1 MAHTSSGRRPDSR
14 NLDRTP
20 AARGDTT
27 EKVVFINRCAKV
39 VKGGRRFS
47 FSALIVAGDH
57 DGSVGV
63 GFGKAN
69 EVSEAIRKA
78 SESARKSMEK
88 VSLHENT
95 IPHETIGE
103 FGGGRVLLRP
113 ASPGT
118 GVIAGGGVRAVV
130 EAAGIRDVLA
140 KSLGSS
146 NHANVVKA
154 TIAALK
160 SLRRKDEIFKVRGM
174 KGGRANDMMRLH
186 NLRPR
191 PGARHRVKRLGCGE
205 SSGHGKTSGKGH
217 KGQKARSGGSLRL
230 GFEGGQ
236 MPLIRRLPKR
246 GFNNAAFHKRYAIVN
261 LSELAA
267 FKSGSVVNEE
277 SLRAAKLVRGN
288 FHGIKILGDG
298 ELKHGLTI
306 QAEKVSAS
314 AREKIERAGGTVA
327 VPEAKAPGNGATEAP
342 EKSDAPKIAK
352 KAGSRKA
359 KPQKKTARK

>member
-1 MAHTSSGRRPDSR
+1 MAGPGQGRRHDR
-14 NLDRTP
+14 GADRTP

-78 SESARKSMEK
+78 SEAAKKSMEK
-88 VSLHENT
+88 VSLYENT
-95 IPHETIGE
+95 IPNETIGE

-130 EAAGIRDVLA
+130 EAVGIRDVLA

-154 TIAALK
+154 TVAALK
-160 SLRRKDEIFKVRGM
+160 SLRRKEQIFKLRAITSGD
-174 KGGRANDMMRLH
+174 GRA
-186 NLRPR
+186 
-191 PGARHRVKRLGCGE
+191 
-205 SSGHGKTSGKGH
+205 
-217 KGQKARSGGSLRL
+217 
-230 GFEGGQ
+230 
-236 MPLIRRLPKR
+236 
-246 GFNNAAFHKRYAIVN
+246 AA
-261 LSELAA
+261 
-267 FKSGSVVNEE
+267 
-277 SLRAAKLVRGN
+277 
-288 FHGIKILGDG
+288 
-298 ELKHGLTI
+298 T
-306 QAEKVSAS
+306 
-314 AREKIERAGGTVA
+314 
-327 VPEAKAPGNGATEAP
+327 
-342 EKSDAPKIAK
+342 
-352 KAGSRKA
+352 
-359 KPQKKTARK
+359 

>member
-1 MAHTSSGRRPDSR
+1 MAQPTTGRRPDSR
-14 NLDRTP
+14 NIDKSP
-20 AARGDTT
+20 AAKGDTT

-78 SESARKSMEK
+78 SEAARKSMEK
-88 VSLHENT
+88 VSLRENT

-103 FGGGRVLLRP
+103 YGGGRVLLRP

-154 TIAALK
+154 TLEALR
-160 SLRRKDEIFKVRGM
+160 SLRRRDEILKVRGIR
-174 KGGRANDMMRLH
+174 GSDGR
-186 NLRPR
+186 
-191 PGARHRVKRLGCGE
+191 GE
-205 SSGHGKTSGKGH
+205 
-217 KGQKARSGGSLRL
+217 QKD
-230 GFEGGQ
+230 
-236 MPLIRRLPKR
+236 
-246 GFNNAAFHKRYAIVN
+246 AA
-261 LSELAA
+261 
-267 FKSGSVVNEE
+267 
-277 SLRAAKLVRGN
+277 
-288 FHGIKILGDG
+288 
-298 ELKHGLTI
+298 T
-306 QAEKVSAS
+306 
-314 AREKIERAGGTVA
+314 
-327 VPEAKAPGNGATEAP
+327 
-342 EKSDAPKIAK
+342 
-352 KAGSRKA
+352 
-359 KPQKKTARK
+359 